1 MINTAKP
8 PAGFGTGSLYTAPLR
23 IYFLELD
30 PERRYWVYDHTGFLC
45 SLTDLR
51 EVEAFL
57 KAEAS
62 KAPDVLRRHYWPRA
76 RDLAY
81 PGHAEELEAQAI
93 KINEEISKQIRS
105 QPRVEVKA
113 SPISLN
119 LKDLGL

>member
-1 MINTAKP
+1 VINTSKP
-8 PAGFGTGSLYTAPLR
+8 PSGFGTGSLYTSPLR

-45 SLTDLR
+45 SLTTL
-51 EVEAFL
+51 EELHQFL
-57 KAEAS
+57 EMES
-62 KAPDVLRRHYWPRA
+62 RKAPDVLRRHYWPRA

-81 PGHAEELEAQAI
+81 PGHAEELEVQAL

-113 SPISLN
+113 SAISLN